1 MAEVATMTLE
11 IPQNILDAAHLN
23 LADVRLELAWTIYDQ
38 RRLSLG
44 KTRELAGL
52 TLGEF
57 RHWLATRRNKERHRR
72 LSLGKTRELAGLT
85 LGEFRHWLA
94 TRRNKERHLH
104 LIENFFCKFKQ
115 FRVIAT
121 RYDKT
126 ARNFLCT
133 LYSGRGLCMA

>member
-38 RRLSLG
+38 
-44 KTRELAGL
+44 
-52 TLGEF
+52 
-57 RHWLATRRNKERHRR
+57 RR